1 MQKQVCPRRIC
12 KFMALPAYW
21 RGLFSLVK
29 RLPSSVTM
37 MPQFIAPG
45 KYTRFS
51 TKVEGVALLKFITGW
66 GSESISA
73 PTARP
78 IMWPSPVVPQEGF
91 HQEEYS

>member
-1 MQKQVCPRRIC
+1 M
-12 KFMALPAYW
+12 
-21 RGLFSLVK
+21 
-29 RLPSSVTM
+29 
-37 MPQFIAPG
+37 
-45 KYTRFS
+45 
-51 TKVEGVALLKFITGW
+51 ALLKFITGW